1 MDAIIQR
8 TEKNTWQTVYVSQRE
23 TPAARVV
30 TAIPPF
36 HFGAQVA
43 EEQLA
48 PGCRTSPLLHHRRS
62 HKSGTAEEQ
71 GHVAQ
76 LPQLHGTVN
85 RERAGSAASIGD
97 VASLEQCLGSTCPPF
112 FFAFAQ
118 RRCAAQGAAAL
129 QVGQLYGAG
138 SQEVPG
144 EAGAEQVWEPE
155 YEVGL
160 SGEME
165 LVSWNSDRVA

>member
-1 MDAIIQR
+1 MPQVS
-8 TEKNTWQTVYVSQRE
+8 EMWQVLSS
-23 TPAARVV
+23 A
-30 TAIPPF
+30 
-36 HFGAQVA
+36 
-43 EEQLA
+43 
-48 PGCRTSPLLHHRRS
+48 
-62 HKSGTAEEQ
+62 
-71 GHVAQ
+71 
-76 LPQLHGTVN
+76 
-85 RERAGSAASIGD
+85 SAAP
-97 VASLEQCLGSTCPPF
+97 VPHF